1 MPSWLLLQQTCLI
14 FPWVP
19 HAPFWPALP
28 LPWGGSHCCHLPLLG
43 FFHLRTPWTARVVPW
58 GRLWANAMLMRR
70 NPSTL
75 LQASS
80 PCPLFL
86 FLVLAV
92 THLLVSSQA
101 FSSSGL
107 FQPENAV
114 LLYES
119 SWKRVFI
126 SLDKYVGVELVGI
139 GQHLCFTSHK
149 PVHCFPEWLYSYSG
163 LGSPTPATSN
173 LSHASGCK
181 ATRPGRFMSHS
192 FTPHHDDHFS
202 YVYCTHGFLG
212 NVPVHLLF
220 GQSSALFC
228 SWSSWD
234 KVLLRSFG

>member
-1 MPSWLLLQQTCLI
+1 MVLTNALVTTAPTNLPHLSLGPSC
-14 FPWVP
+14 
-19 HAPFWPALP
+19 
-28 LPWGGSHCCHLPLLG
+28 PLLACPPPAMRRQPLLPSPPAG
-43 FFHLRTPWTARVVPW
+43 FLPSQDPMNCTCGPLRAS
-58 GRLWANAMLMRR
+58 LSQCDAMRR

-228 SWSSWD
+228 SWSS
-234 KVLLRSFG
+234 